1 MDAQTSAVDF
11 TETMLDPKKL
21 RHFLQVYQTRNF
33 ARAADANNVTQQ
45 AVSKSIAKLED
56 MLGAPL
62 FDRGAFGAAPT
73 IYGDAL
79 ARRAKIILSE
89 NRLVSAEISALKGAE
104 TGGVRAGFGWS
115 FLPRVAPIAVERF
128 RKRRPGVT
136 VSIQTGDSTTLFQK
150 LLSGELD
157 FVASAP
163 PPIIAIDPELRTKTL
178 FHETDILVM
187 RAGHPL
193 VKKRTLSLDQ
203 LSPLTW
209 LVSFAL
215 GEHWRL
221 IAKAFI
227 EKGFNPPSNLID
239 IDSVLLAK
247 SMIAQSDSVAFL
259 SQELVTS
266 ELKRREFVARHVA
279 EFPSKRPAYLTT
291 RKRSLDSPAAKAFM
305 RDLSLVC
312 TDLEFA

>member
-1 MDAQTSAVDF
+1 MSTPSTGLDY
-11 TETMLDPKKL
+11 TETLLDPRKL
-21 RHFLQVYQTRNF
+21 RHFLQVYHTRNF
-33 ARAADANNVTQQ
+33 ARAAEANNVTQQ
-45 AVSKSIAKLED
+45 AVSKSIAKLEEL
-56 MLGAPL
+56 LGASL
-62 FDRGAFGAAPT
+62 FERGAYGAAPT

-115 FLPRVAPIAVERF
+115 FLPRIAPFAIERF
-128 RKRRPGVT
+128 RKRRPGIT
-136 VSIQTGDSTTLFQK
+136 VSIETGDSTTLFKK
-150 LLSGELD
+150 LMAGELE

-163 PPIIAIDPELRTKTL
+163 PPVIAIDPELHTKTL

-193 VKKRTLSLDQ
+193 AKKRVPSLEALSQ
-203 LSPLTW
+203 LTW

-227 EKGFNPPSNLID
+227 EKGHSPPANLID
-239 IDSVLLAK
+239 VDSVLLAK
-247 SMIAQSDSVAFL
+247 SMIAQSDCVAFL
-259 SQELVTS
+259 SHELVAK
-266 ELKRREFVARHVA
+266 EVERREFIGRRVA
-279 EFPSKRPAYLTT
+279 EFPSRRPAYLTT
-291 RKRSLDSPAAKAFM
+291 RKRSVTQSGAKAFM

-312 TDLEFA
+312 AGLEFD